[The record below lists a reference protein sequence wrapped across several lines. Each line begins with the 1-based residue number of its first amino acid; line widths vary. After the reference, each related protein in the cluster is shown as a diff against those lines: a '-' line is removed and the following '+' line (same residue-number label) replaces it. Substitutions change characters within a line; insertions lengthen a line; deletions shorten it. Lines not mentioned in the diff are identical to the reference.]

1 MPVSQYVVGGEIDSL
16 LLALAT
22 LFIKRIIT
30 MATANSVTF
39 QADKDTLF
47 ATAIQIIQEAG
58 YIISET
64 DDAARKIVYV
74 ADRDGGFMMGNF
86 RFEVTITV
94 SGASQAVTN
103 TATTALYNIK
113 AICITAVTKDNVFG
127 SVAKANVKFEN
138 ELIDFCINELRKQ
151 YQTVATTTTNSNAPG
166 AGGQKSG
173 CLIVLAFLGS
183 LAAASGLG
191 CLVFLSCLL

>member
-1 MPVSQYVVGGEIDSL
+1 
-16 LLALAT
+16 
-22 LFIKRIIT
+22 
-30 MATANSVTF
+30 MATANSITF
-39 QADKDTLF
+39 QTDKDTLF

-113 AICITAVTKDNVFG
+113 AISITAVTKDNVFG

-138 ELIDFCINELRKQ
+138 ELIEFCISELGKQ
-151 YQTVATTTTNSNAPG
+151 FEVVVTATTNSNAPG
-166 AGGQKSG
+166 QAVKKAVALSYWH
-173 CLIVLAFLGS
+173 FLGR
-183 LAAASGLG
+183 
-191 CLVFLSCLL
+191 